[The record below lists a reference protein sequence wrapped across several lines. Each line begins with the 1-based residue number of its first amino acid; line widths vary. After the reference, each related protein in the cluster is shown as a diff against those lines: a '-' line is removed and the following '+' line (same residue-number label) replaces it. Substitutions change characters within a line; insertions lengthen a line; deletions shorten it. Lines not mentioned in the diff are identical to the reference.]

1 MEALVFF
8 EKKVNLRPEDLNSIS
23 EDTTVSN
30 LLERK
35 IKAKLENKC
44 SEHGFVIPDTVKLI
58 SHSIGYFEPARFTG
72 DAVYYVKAEGLV
84 LYPADGIVVDGEVIR
99 VNRMGLYL
107 NYRDGIRIQ
116 VPRDLNLDEALREKF
131 ETIEIGD
138 VVRVTLK
145 KSLFQ
150 INDEYILTN
159 GIFIGKVGEIG
170 VTEEEGKEET
180 KEEENEVEA
189 NEEEEEEENE
199 VEANEEENEEEEEE
213 EGEESNNNSNTS
225 STSNGNNEAAKE
237 VAEAFNKKIQD
248 LVATGLTEE
257 EARDQLAAQGAGL
270 FASNNDE

>member
-8 EKKVNLRPEDLNSIS
+8 EKKVNLRPEDLNRID

-131 ETIEIGD
+131 EAIQIGD

-159 GIFIGKVGEIG
+159 GIFVGKVGEIG
-170 VTEEEGKEET
+170 VTEEEG
-180 KEEENEVEA
+180 NEVEGNEGVNEGEIEEEA
-189 NEEEEEEENE
+189 EGNEEDEE
-199 VEANEEENEEEEEE
+199 NEEENEDENEEENV
-213 EGEESNNNSNTS
+213 SNNNSNTAS
-225 STSNGNNEAAKE
+225 NSNGNNESAQQ
-237 VAEAFNKKIQD
+237 VAQSYNQKIQ
-248 LVATGLTEE
+248 
-257 EARDQLAAQGAGL
+257 
-270 FASNNDE
+270 

>member
-8 EKKVNLRPEDLNSIS
+8 EKKVNLRPEDLNRID

-116 VPRDLNLDEALREKF
+116 VPRDLNLDETLREKF
-131 ETIEIGD
+131 ETIQIGD

-170 VTEEEGKEET
+170 VTEEEGKEE
-180 KEEENEVEA
+180 
-189 NEEEEEEENE
+189 
-199 VEANEEENEEEEEE
+199 
-213 EGEESNNNSNTS
+213 EGRE
-225 STSNGNNEAAKE
+225 K
-237 VAEAFNKKIQD
+237 VFFVFICDFRKK
-248 LVATGLTEE
+248 G
-257 EARDQLAAQGAGL
+257 GFL
-270 FASNNDE
+270 FLG